1 MPIEKENYGLA
12 DGQTVYLYLLSNRNG
27 MKMTCLN
34 YGCAITSLFTPD
46 RRGNYENVILGF
58 ADLAGYQENVPCAG
72 VVVGRVAGRIR
83 EAAFELAGTTY
94 RVTANSGRH
103 HLHGGHPGFSHVVWQ
118 SESFQQQD
126 RCGVR
131 FAYTSPDGEA
141 GYPGTL
147 AAQVTYTLT
156 DTGELIIEYQAQ
168 SDKDT
173 LFVPTNH
180 MYFNLSGG
188 LKRDILQHTL
198 RLNSSRFTEL
208 DADSLPT
215 GRLLEVTGTVFDFRQ
230 GRVLADGT
238 VADHPQSRLVK
249 NGYDHAFAL
258 DGGAAAQM
266 ELCDAASGRILL
278 VHTDAPCVVVYTGNQ
293 LSDTLVFT
301 EGHSRR
307 YLGICLETQGFPD
320 AIHHPQFPSV
330 VLPAG
335 QLFRSTTTYAFRI
348 SQ

>member
-1 MPIEKENYGLA
+1 MSIEREDYGLA
-12 DGQTVYLYLLSNRNG
+12 DGQTVDRYLLSNRNG

-46 RRGNYENVILGF
+46 RQGTYENVILGF
-58 ADLAGYQENVPCAG
+58 ADLAGYRENAPYSG

-83 EAAFELAGTTY
+83 ESAFELSGMTY
-94 RVTANSGRH
+94 RVTANSGPH

-126 RCGVR
+126 RRGVR
-131 FAYTSPDGEA
+131 FTYTSPDGEA

-156 DTGELIIEYQAQ
+156 DTDELIIDYQAQ
-168 SDKDT
+168 SDKAT

-198 RLNSSRFTEL
+198 RLDSSRFTEL

-215 GRLLEVTGTVFDFRQ
+215 GRLLDVTGTVFDFRQ
-230 GRVLADGT
+230 ERVLADGT
-238 VADHPQSRLVK
+238 TADHPQNQLVK
-249 NGYDHAFAL
+249 DGYDHAFAL
-258 DGGAAAQM
+258 DGGEAAQM
-266 ELCDAASGRILL
+266 ELHDAASGRTLQ

-293 LSDTLVFT
+293 LSDMLEFT
-301 EGHSRR
+301 EGRSRR
-307 YLGICLETQGFPD
+307 YLGVCLETQGFPD
-320 AIHHPQFPSV
+320 AIHQPQFPSV
-330 VLPAG
+330 ILPAG
-335 QLFRSTTTYAFRI
+335 ELFRSTTTYAFQVR
-348 SQ
+348 

>member
-12 DGQTVYLYLLSNRNG
+12 DGQPVYRYRLINRNG
-27 MKMTCLN
+27 LEMTCLN
-34 YGCAITSLFTPD
+34 YGCAITSLVTPD
-46 RRGNYENVILGF
+46 RQGNYGNVILGF
-58 ADLAGYQENVPCAG
+58 ADLAGYQENAPYSG

-83 EAAFELAGTTY
+83 EAAFELAGTIY
-94 RVTANSGRH
+94 RVTANSGPH

-118 SESFQQQD
+118 SELFQQQD

-156 DTGELIIEYQAQ
+156 DTDELSIEYRAQ
-168 SDKDT
+168 SDKAT

-180 MYFNLSGG
+180 MYFNLSGD
-188 LKRDILQHTL
+188 LQRDILQHTL
-198 RLNSSRFTEL
+198 RLNSSSFTEL

-215 GRLLEVTGTVFDFRQ
+215 GRLLDVTGTVFDFRQ

-238 VADHPQSRLVK
+238 TAEHPQSRLVK
-249 NGYDHAFAL
+249 DGYDHAFAL

-266 ELCDAASGRILL
+266 ELHDAVSGRTLL

-293 LSDTLVFT
+293 LSDTLEFT
-301 EGHSRR
+301 EGRSRR
-307 YLGICLETQGFPD
+307 YLGVCLETQGFPD
-320 AIHHPQFPSV
+320 AVHHPQFPSV

-335 QLFRSTTTYAFRI
+335 KQFRSTTTYAFRI
-348 SQ
+348 S